1 MKVLKRDGTIDIFQ
15 IGKIEKALEN
25 AFKSC
30 GYETYNEDVI
40 KCVKQNY
47 DTNLDIVV
55 GVEDIQDTVENCLM
69 ASHPDVAKHYI
80 IYRYEHKLIRESR
93 DSLTKAISRKL
104 MADNIENQNAN
115 VDEFSFGG
123 RMGEAGRV
131 VTKDY
136 ALKYCMSRKSRKN
149 HLNNEI
155 YIHDLDSYAV
165 GMHNCYHSNT
175 KFITKNGVVRFGDC
189 CDGQQVEV
197 VDMNGRWKSATVR
210 KYGKQKMYNLTFKCG
225 LTYKTVTC
233 TRNHR
238 WVLENGKFTDNIQ
251 IGDKLWKTH
260 EIDTNYI
267 KNEKLWCF
275 GFVIGD
281 GCDYRMYSKDH
292 KKITNM
298 MMNVKLCGDK
308 NKYSNI
314 FLRNGWSIRE
324 KNNNNDTVFIN
335 RGNGAFKQAFLDN
348 ELWKIMSYDDLCNI
362 FEGYI
367 AADGHKKK
375 NGSVMIMTSD
385 ERIKKF
391 IEYTAST
398 VGYYLWS
405 QKTAIEDTNYKENR
419 IRYEFYLTKKQTIS
433 NWKLVDIKA
442 SRNGTN
448 GYMEAWCVEE
458 PTTHT
463 FTLDGGIVTGNC
475 LSIPFDDLLKDGF
488 NTRQTDVRPASS
500 INTAFQLVAVIF
512 QLQSLQQF
520 GGVSATHLDWTMV
533 PYFRLSFYKHF
544 KNGLKYIAKDNE
556 KVELFS
562 SLDKNLVRDTSI
574 NDKMYTDNVDCYNYA
589 LDCTIKELEQ
599 AVEGMYHN
607 LNTLQSRSG
616 NQLPFTSINYGTC
629 TLPEGRYVIQKLL
642 EGSIKGV
649 GKHHVTP
656 IFPCGIFQLM
666 KGVNRKQGDKN
677 YDLYQLALKST
688 SQRLYPNYANVDW
701 SGNEGYDKNDPRTYF
716 STMGCHIKDTMII
729 MADGTKKPVQDIV
742 VGDKVMGVNN
752 EIRTV
757 QSLIRGNDK
766 MFKVEQSRGENYIV
780 NEGHILSLRYNSKKT
795 YKGIQYG
802 DIVNMS
808 VHDFLLLS
816 NNAKKNFRGYKESY
830 ELSEKEYKI
839 PPYILGLW
847 LGDGNSHNTRI
858 SVNANEIKI
867 IEDLRVFAESIDRK
881 INVKKEKDEECF
893 IVDITDKERLNNKEG
908 NKFRRALIEY
918 DLIKNKHIPECYFY
932 GSKAQRSALLAGLIN
947 SDGWVRKGRGRQ
959 TINIGNTNLDIIY
972 GAKRLA
978 DSLGYKT
985 RIIKARD
992 KSIGVGICEGCE
1004 LKPYYHLSIALFD
1017 DPNLMEN
1024 KKIQFDKRTK
1034 RNLIDS
1040 VITISEYGVDD
1051 FYGFELDGD
1060 RLYMIEDGT
1069 VTHNCR
1075 TANGFDIN
1083 GFGQLKDGRGNICPV
1098 TIILPTIAM
1107 EADRDVEKFMKLLT
1121 KKIEEAKDMLLERFE
1136 WICKQNPKSAS
1147 FMWENGIMKGYI
1159 TEEGIR
1165 SALKH
1170 GTLALGQLGLAETL
1184 QLLIGKDHT
1193 TEEGMDLA
1201 IRIETLFNEKC
1212 TDYKNKYKL
1221 NFGVYYTPA
1230 ENLCHTALKAFRNTY
1245 GIIENVSDRE
1255 YFTNSIH
1262 VPVWKNM
1269 NPFEKIDIESKLTGF
1284 SSAGCI
1290 TYVELP
1296 STTKHNI
1303 EALETIVNYAMDKD
1317 IPYFAINVPND
1328 MCCTCGYTDE
1338 FNNECPM
1345 CHSKDIKH
1353 LRRVTGYLTGSY
1365 LTSFNYGKQ
1374 KEVEDR
1380 IKHIKN

>member
-30 GYETYNEDVI
+30 GYETYDEDVI

-69 ASHPDVAKHYI
+69 ASYPDVAKHYI

-324 KNNNNDTVFIN
+324 KNNNDTVFIS
-335 RGNGAFKQAFLDN
+335 RGNGAFKQTFLDN
-348 ELWKIMSYDDLCNI
+348 ELWKIMSYHDLCNI

-405 QKTAIEDTNYKENR
+405 QKTTIEDTNYKENR
-419 IRYEFYLTKKQTIS
+419 ISYEFYLTKKQTIS

-442 SRNGTN
+442 SRNGNN

-556 KVELFS
+556 KVEVFS

-574 NDKMYTDNVDCYNYA
+574 NDKMYTDNDECYNYA

-629 TLPEGRYVIQKLL
+629 TLPEGRYVIKKLL

-701 SGNEGYDKNDPRTYF
+701 SGNEGYDRNDPRTYF
-716 STMGCHIKDTMII
+716 STMG
-729 MADGTKKPVQDIV
+729 
-742 VGDKVMGVNN
+742 
-752 EIRTV
+752 
-757 QSLIRGNDK
+757 
-766 MFKVEQSRGENYIV
+766 
-780 NEGHILSLRYNSKKT
+780 
-795 YKGIQYG
+795 
-802 DIVNMS
+802 
-808 VHDFLLLS
+808 
-816 NNAKKNFRGYKESY
+816 
-830 ELSEKEYKI
+830 
-839 PPYILGLW
+839 
-847 LGDGNSHNTRI
+847 
-858 SVNANEIKI
+858 
-867 IEDLRVFAESIDRK
+867 
-881 INVKKEKDEECF
+881 
-893 IVDITDKERLNNKEG
+893 
-908 NKFRRALIEY
+908 
-918 DLIKNKHIPECYFY
+918 
-932 GSKAQRSALLAGLIN
+932 
-947 SDGWVRKGRGRQ
+947 
-959 TINIGNTNLDIIY
+959 
-972 GAKRLA
+972 
-978 DSLGYKT
+978 
-985 RIIKARD
+985 
-992 KSIGVGICEGCE
+992 
-1004 LKPYYHLSIALFD
+1004 
-1017 DPNLMEN
+1017 
-1024 KKIQFDKRTK
+1024 
-1034 RNLIDS
+1034 
-1040 VITISEYGVDD
+1040 
-1051 FYGFELDGD
+1051 
-1060 RLYMIEDGT
+1060 
-1069 VTHNCR
+1069 CR

-1147 FMWENGIMKGYI
+1147 FMWENGTMKGYI
-1159 TEEGIR
+1159 PEEGIR

-1193 TEEGMDLA
+1193 TEEGMELA
-1201 IRIETLFNEKC
+1201 IRIETLFKEKC

-1262 VPVWKNM
+1262 VPVWKDM

-1328 MCCTCGYTDE
+1328 TCCTCGYTDE
-1338 FNNECPM
+1338 FNDECPM

-1380 IKHIKN
+1380 VKHIK

>member
-30 GYETYNEDVI
+30 GYETYDNEVI

-69 ASHPDVAKHYI
+69 ASYPDVAKHYI

-324 KNNNNDTVFIN
+324 KNNNDMVFIN
-335 RGNGAFKQAFLDN
+335 RGNGAFKQTFLDN

-405 QKTAIEDTNYKENR
+405 QKTTIEDTNYKENR
-419 IRYEFYLTKKQTIS
+419 ISYEFYLTKKQTIS

-442 SRNGTN
+442 SRNGNN

-533 PYFRLSFYKHF
+533 PYFRLSFHKHF
-544 KNGLKYIAKDNE
+544 KNGLKYITKDINKLENISNLE
-556 KVELFS
+556 KNVIRE
-562 SLDKNLVRDTSI
+562 TSI
-574 NDKMYTDNVDCYNYA
+574 NDKIYTDNVECYDYA

-666 KGVNRKQGDKN
+666 KGVNRKDGDKN

-701 SGNEGYDKNDPRTYF
+701 SGNEGYDRNDPRTYF
-716 STMGCHIKDTMII
+716 STMGC
-729 MADGTKKPVQDIV
+729 
-742 VGDKVMGVNN
+742 
-752 EIRTV
+752 
-757 QSLIRGNDK
+757 
-766 MFKVEQSRGENYIV
+766 
-780 NEGHILSLRYNSKKT
+780 
-795 YKGIQYG
+795 
-802 DIVNMS
+802 
-808 VHDFLLLS
+808 
-816 NNAKKNFRGYKESY
+816 
-830 ELSEKEYKI
+830 
-839 PPYILGLW
+839 
-847 LGDGNSHNTRI
+847 
-858 SVNANEIKI
+858 
-867 IEDLRVFAESIDRK
+867 
-881 INVKKEKDEECF
+881 
-893 IVDITDKERLNNKEG
+893 
-908 NKFRRALIEY
+908 
-918 DLIKNKHIPECYFY
+918 
-932 GSKAQRSALLAGLIN
+932 
-947 SDGWVRKGRGRQ
+947 
-959 TINIGNTNLDIIY
+959 
-972 GAKRLA
+972 
-978 DSLGYKT
+978 
-985 RIIKARD
+985 
-992 KSIGVGICEGCE
+992 
-1004 LKPYYHLSIALFD
+1004 
-1017 DPNLMEN
+1017 
-1024 KKIQFDKRTK
+1024 
-1034 RNLIDS
+1034 
-1040 VITISEYGVDD
+1040 
-1051 FYGFELDGD
+1051 
-1060 RLYMIEDGT
+1060 
-1069 VTHNCR
+1069 R
-1075 TANGFDIN
+1075 TANGYDIN
-1083 GFGQLKDGRGNICPV
+1083 GFKQLKDGRGNICPV

-1107 EADRDVEKFMKLLT
+1107 EADRDVEKFMKLLA

-1147 FMWENGIMKGYI
+1147 FMWENNTMKGYI
-1159 TEEGIR
+1159 PEEGIR

-1193 TEEGMDLA
+1193 TEEGMELA
-1201 IRIETLFNEKC
+1201 IRIETLFKEKC

-1245 GIIENVSDRE
+1245 GIIKNVSDRE

-1262 VPVWKNM
+1262 VPVWKDM

-1303 EALETIVNYAMDKD
+1303 EALETIVNYAMDRD

-1328 MCCTCGYTDE
+1328 TCCTCGYTDE
-1338 FNNECPM
+1338 FNDECPM
-1345 CHSKDIKH
+1345 CHSKDVKH
-1353 LRRVTGYLTGSY
+1353 LRRVTGYLTGDY
-1365 LTSFNYGKQ
+1365 KTAFNDGK
-1374 KEVEDR
+1374 KSETEDR

>member
-30 GYETYNEDVI
+30 GYETYDEDVI

-69 ASHPDVAKHYI
+69 ASYPDVAKHYI

-335 RGNGAFKQAFLDN
+335 RGNGAFKQTFLDN

-405 QKTAIEDTNYKENR
+405 QKTTIEDTNYKENR
-419 IRYEFYLTKKQTIS
+419 ISYEFYLTKKQTIS

-442 SRNGTN
+442 SKNGNN

-556 KVELFS
+556 KVEVFS
-562 SLDKNLVRDTSI
+562 NLDKNLVRDTSI

-701 SGNEGYDKNDPRTYF
+701 SGNEGYDRNDPRTYF
-716 STMGCHIKDTMII
+716 STMG
-729 MADGTKKPVQDIV
+729 
-742 VGDKVMGVNN
+742 
-752 EIRTV
+752 
-757 QSLIRGNDK
+757 
-766 MFKVEQSRGENYIV
+766 
-780 NEGHILSLRYNSKKT
+780 
-795 YKGIQYG
+795 
-802 DIVNMS
+802 
-808 VHDFLLLS
+808 
-816 NNAKKNFRGYKESY
+816 
-830 ELSEKEYKI
+830 
-839 PPYILGLW
+839 
-847 LGDGNSHNTRI
+847 
-858 SVNANEIKI
+858 
-867 IEDLRVFAESIDRK
+867 
-881 INVKKEKDEECF
+881 
-893 IVDITDKERLNNKEG
+893 
-908 NKFRRALIEY
+908 
-918 DLIKNKHIPECYFY
+918 
-932 GSKAQRSALLAGLIN
+932 
-947 SDGWVRKGRGRQ
+947 
-959 TINIGNTNLDIIY
+959 
-972 GAKRLA
+972 
-978 DSLGYKT
+978 
-985 RIIKARD
+985 
-992 KSIGVGICEGCE
+992 
-1004 LKPYYHLSIALFD
+1004 
-1017 DPNLMEN
+1017 
-1024 KKIQFDKRTK
+1024 
-1034 RNLIDS
+1034 
-1040 VITISEYGVDD
+1040 
-1051 FYGFELDGD
+1051 
-1060 RLYMIEDGT
+1060 
-1069 VTHNCR
+1069 CR

-1147 FMWENGIMKGYI
+1147 FMWENGTMKGYI
-1159 TEEGIR
+1159 PEEGIR

-1193 TEEGMDLA
+1193 TEEGMELA
-1201 IRIETLFNEKC
+1201 IRIETLFKEKC

-1262 VPVWKNM
+1262 VPVWKDM

-1328 MCCTCGYTDE
+1328 TCCTCGYTDE
-1338 FNNECPM
+1338 FNDECPM

-1353 LRRVTGYLTGSY
+1353 LRRVTGYLTGDY
-1365 LTSFNYGKQ
+1365 KTAFNDGK
-1374 KEVEDR
+1374 KSETEDR